1 MLNRLD
7 PIKKNKLLLP
17 LFILGILLCWFLAF
31 SKTFDAVML
40 NAKLKES
47 SEKENDISFNPSYVQ
62 QKLSSLDLIL
72 KGYQVK
78 EDWKDHLWMQAS
90 SIAAKQNVSIDFT
103 LDKPSADVDSISAA
117 SQRMQ
122 SLYFYGGFIQLVK
135 LVDSLERVK
144 GIGQVSALQLKAP
157 KKDLSNSGR
166 KRCVL
171 RLDFRGIDSNKY

>member
-17 LFILGILLCWFLAF
+17 VFIIGLLLCWFLAF
-31 SKTFDAVML
+31 SKTFDAVAL
-40 NAKLKES
+40 NRKLKET

-72 KGYQVK
+72 KGYKVK

-103 LDKPSADVDSISAA
+103 LDKPSADDSVSVV
-117 SQRMQ
+117 SQRVQ
-122 SLYFYGGFIQLVK
+122 ALYFYGGFIQLVK
-135 LVDSLERVK
+135 LVDTLERVN
-144 GIGQVSALQLKAP
+144 GIGQISALQLKAP
-157 KKDLSNSGR
+157 KKDMSNSGG

-171 RLDFRGIDSNKY
+171 RFDFRVITSNEY

>member
-1 MLNRLD
+1 MMLNRLD

-17 LFILGILLCWFLAF
+17 FFIIGLLLCWFLAF
-31 SKTFDAVML
+31 SKTFDAMAL
-40 NAKLKES
+40 NSKLKEA
-47 SEKENDISFNPSYVQ
+47 SEKENDISFNPSFVQ

-72 KGYQVK
+72 KGYKVK

-103 LDKPSADVDSISAA
+103 LDKASADVDSILVA

-135 LVDSLERVK
+135 LVDTLERVK

-157 KKDLSNSGR
+157 KKDVPSGGAY
-166 KRCVL
+166 RCVL
-171 RLDFRGIDSNKY
+171 RLDFKGMVND